1 MLQKG
6 DKQLM
11 AAMQKVF
18 KCLSCSSDIRLERKP
33 DNSGWIKTNLDG
45 TPHVHDNK
53 KGAGAG
59 TSETQQQLT
68 AMSEQIKILIAQV
81 QLLRSEIKELKK

>member
-1 MLQKG
+1 
-6 DKQLM
+6 M

-18 KCLSCSSDIRLERKP
+18 KCLNTNCLQEIRLERKA

-53 KGAGAG
+53 KGARAER
-59 TSETQQQLT
+59 TESAQQQQQQQLT
-68 AMSEQIKILIAQV
+68 AMSEQIKILITQV

>member
-1 MLQKG
+1 
-6 DKQLM
+6 M

-18 KCLSCSSDIRLERKP
+18 KCLNAECKQDIRLERKP
-33 DNSGWIKTNLDG
+33 DNTGWIKTNLDG

-53 KGAGAG
+53 KGARAG
-59 TSETQQQLT
+59 TSESAQQQQLT

>member
-1 MLQKG
+1 
-6 DKQLM
+6 M

-18 KCLSCSSDIRLERKP
+18 KCLSCSSDIRLERKQ

-45 TPHVHDNK
+45 SAHIHEK
-53 KGAGAG
+53 KTTAVRAER
-59 TSETQQQLT
+59 TESAQQLT

>member
-1 MLQKG
+1 
-6 DKQLM
+6 M
-11 AAMQKVF
+11 ATLEKTF
-18 KCLSCSSDIRLERKP
+18 PCLSCKKEIKLERKA
-33 DNSGWIKTNLDG
+33 DNSGWNKFNLDG
-45 TPHVHDNK
+45 TPHVHDNNK